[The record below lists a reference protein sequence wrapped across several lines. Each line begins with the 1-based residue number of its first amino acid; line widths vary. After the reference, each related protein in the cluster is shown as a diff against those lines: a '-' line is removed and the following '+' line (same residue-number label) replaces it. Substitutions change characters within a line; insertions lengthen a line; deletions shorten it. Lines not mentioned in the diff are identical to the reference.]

1 MKVILDI
8 KDKER
13 IPFFMELMNSLNYI
27 KVIKEIEN
35 EQKNRFINDLIEA
48 FEDVRLH
55 EEGKIKLKSAKQLLN
70 EL

>member
-55 EEGKIKLKSAKQLLN
+55 EEGKIKLKLLN

>member
-8 KDKER
+8 NDKAR

-27 KVIKEIEN
+27 KVVKEIEN

-48 FEDVRLH
+48 FDDVRLH